1 MIDRYE
7 ACLDGISIRDKDPR
21 IIIAGIVESPPKE
34 RTEATALGYTHG
46 SRLTKTV
53 RQELSVSVA
62 IVIKE
67 TDMRKRD
74 AVYEA
79 IKKWGRNAGYL
90 TISARENQRLY
101 VEEMGIKTSGKKW
114 METITLVF
122 TAYAR
127 PFWENIAAYGAS
139 ISTAALTGTASLL
152 APGNADECTVDAE
165 ITAVGGTL
173 NTLTVTVGGSTM
185 AFASL
190 GIVAESKLSISHT
203 ATGLL
208 AIKSGDTSLMAKRSA
223 ASDDDLIALPGLS
236 SAVGFESNVTC
247 TAAFRTRGRWL

>member
-7 ACLDGISIRDKDPR
+7 VCLNGISIRDRDPR
-21 IIIAGIVESPPKE
+21 IIVTGIAESPPKE
-34 RTEATALGYTHG
+34 KTEDTSLGYTHG
-46 SRLTKTV
+46 TRLTKTV

-74 AVYEA
+74 AVYEV
-79 IKKWGRNAGYL
+79 IRKWGRASGYL
-90 TISARENQRLY
+90 TISAREGQRLY
-101 VEEMGIKTSGKKW
+101 IEEMGIKASGKKW
-114 METITLVF
+114 TETITLVF
-122 TAYAR
+122 TAYAK

-139 ISTAALTGTASLL
+139 ISTAAASGTASLF

-173 NTLTVTVGGSTM
+173 TTLTVTVGGSSMSFTG
-185 AFASL
+185 L
-190 GIVAESKLSISHT
+190 GIAAGSKLTISHT

-208 AIKSGDTSLMAKRSA
+208 AIKSGETSLLAKRTA
-223 ASDDDLIALPGLS
+223 ASDDDLIAAPGAS
-236 SAVGFESNVTC
+236 NDVGFDGNATC
-247 TAAFRTRGRWL
+247 TATFRTRGRWL